1 MLLQLMRKLTARVDF
16 ISSSSRRHATLHC
29 SNSLQSNIAAAT
41 SEPRRKRAR
50 AVRVPLTGAPAGARA
65 RRARRA
71 EVARGAVVVALTGFH
86 AKDGAVAEV
95 VEAVNVAVAVAV
107 TAAAPGACH
116 PELAIGVAFW
126 WFCQH
131 YMRGT
136 WISKTVQTAT

>member
-16 ISSSSRRHATLHC
+16 ISSSSRQRHATLHR

-71 EVARGAVVVALTGFH
+71 EVARGAVVVALAGGY
-86 AKDGAVAEV
+86 AKYGAVTKV

-107 TAAAPGACH
+107 AAATA
-116 PELAIGVAFW
+116 
-126 WFCQH
+126 
-131 YMRGT
+131 GT
-136 WISKTVQTAT
+136 C